1 MAKGKVGIRKKP
13 QVLRLEEFK
22 PRVIEEIVK
31 LHATDH
37 PRTVEFYEQT
47 LKRGLS
53 FKPLAK
59 ANLRDI
65 DEELIARFSSSQMG
79 IVQTATVNRA
89 CR

>member
-1 MAKGKVGIRKKP
+1 M
-13 QVLRLEEFK
+13 LRLEEFK

-65 DEELIARFSSSQMG
+65 DKS
-79 IVQTATVNRA
+79 
-89 CR
+89 